1 MTTGDFRV
9 QSFGSAL
16 LWVVLSPRGG
26 GRLADDLATLKMSGV
41 GLLVSLLTP
50 PEQVELDLR
59 KEPELCRAAGIE
71 YVSVPTE
78 DFGVPADMMAI
89 EQAIRKAIDAFG
101 RQESVAVHCRE
112 GIGRASL
119 FATALLIATGSPADK
134 AMATASNARGLAV
147 PDTRGQRA
155 WLESHAARF
164 ATLGSGA
171 SQGPT
176 V

>member
-1 MTTGDFRV
+1 M
-9 QSFGSAL
+9 
-16 LWVVLSPRGG
+16 
-26 GRLADDLATLKMSGV
+26 
-41 GLLVSLLTP
+41 LVSLLTP

-59 KEPELCRAAGIE
+59 REAELCGAAGIE
-71 YVSVPTE
+71 YVPVPTE
-78 DFGVPADMMAI
+78 DFGVPTDLIAV
-89 EQAIRKAIDAFG
+89 EQAIRRAVEAFS

-147 PDTRGQRA
+147 PDTRSQRA
-155 WLESHAARF
+155 WLESNAARF
-164 ATLGSGA
+164 AALGSSA
-171 SQGPT
+171 SGGRA